1 MAKLPKSIIK
11 KYGISKKAWEIF
23 RGHKTGTR
31 GKTKMARKHK
41 GKRSGSGSGN
51 LMGVMVGG
59 AVYGAGRTY
68 LSNLVAPVTSQM
80 PGGVLADNLVLG
92 AVCYFAAKKIKNKT
106 IKNIARSG
114 LAIEAA
120 LAGQDLVASG
130 FNLSAG
136 SSGSTNFDVNY

>member
-1 MAKLPKSIIK
+1 MGLPRAIIK
-11 KYGISKKAWEIF
+11 KYGISKKAWSVY
-23 RGHKTGTR
+23 RGSKGSR
-31 GKTKMARKHK
+31 SGGVSRKMAKKRHSGRKN
-41 GKRSGSGSGN
+41 GGGSGN

-68 LSNLVAPVTSQM
+68 LSNLVAPVTNKM

-120 LAGQDLVASG
+120 LAGQDLVANG

-136 SSGSTNFDVNY
+136 SSGSNFDY